1 MPFNCVIP
9 SGGWYVKSKLE
20 IINDVSQ
27 IDVMKEEKRITD
39 EPKGLGSDLN
49 IKLEDSLGFQSHRR
63 QAKGHSKTND
73 ENVIVLLI
81 WESSLL
87 QAVLSSPLPSA

>member
-1 MPFNCVIP
+1 MPFKCAIP
-9 SGGWYVKSKLE
+9 SGGWYVRSKLE
-20 IINDVSQ
+20 IINDGDQ
-27 IDVMKEEKRITD
+27 IGVVKEEKRITD
-39 EPKGLGSDLN
+39 ESNGMRSDLN
-49 IKLEDSLGFQSHRR
+49 IKLEDSLCVQSHRR

>member
-1 MPFNCVIP
+1 MIL
-9 SGGWYVKSKLE
+9 SGGWYVKSKRE
-20 IINDVSQ
+20 IINDVIQ
-27 IDVMKEEKRITD
+27 ISVLKEETRITD
-39 EPKGLGSDLN
+39 ETISLIGDLN

-73 ENVIVLLI
+73 ENAIVLLI

-87 QAVLSSPLPSA
+87 QAVLLSPLPSA